1 MMNVKQRPKGWSEGR
16 SRFAESF
23 GTVLDDDMNLTPI
36 RDVVQKTR
44 QIDPKKLGIESF
56 AYVDISSVDKDTKTI
71 TAPQILSVDDAPSRA
86 RKEIKVD
93 DVLVATVRPNLN
105 GVAIVP
111 PQYDNQIAST
121 GFCVL
126 RSDTKQLDPNYLF

>member
-1 MMNVKQRPKGWSEGR
+1 
-16 SRFAESF
+16 
-23 GTVLDDDMNLTPI
+23 MNLVPI
-36 RDVVQKTR
+36 RELVEKTR
-44 QIDPKKLGIESF
+44 HLDPKKLWRDSF
-56 AYVDISSVDKDTKTI
+56 VYVDISSVDKDTKRI
-71 TAPQILSVDDAPSRA
+71 VEPQTLLVDDAPSRA
-86 RKEIKVD
+86 RKEIKAD

-126 RSDTKQLDPNYLF
+126 RSDTEQLDPNYL